1 MEYRYQLL
9 SIEHIKHVLRYQLF
23 YCEVCHG
30 GPENIEHVLRSCLA
44 AKGVWGKIIPPESRD
59 VFYTIPIHEW
69 LTGNMFG
76 TPRDISDENWS
87 IRFIILCW
95 LIWKR
100 RCSFVLASEVRRM
113 EDILTSG
120 DRLVEECRRAFY
132 GQAAPSVAPTS
143 ATSWSCPPVDWVKI
157 NVDATVSTLDCT
169 TAIGAV
175 FRDCEGN
182 GIKGLVDSGLS
193 KVPGLYVQPPNE
205 RIDKENAIKLELPP
219 IDLSKLDGPG
229 HHEVAEQ
236 IVRAAETVGFFQV
249 VNHGVPLHLIQSL
262 KDTAHKFFGLPLER
276 KAVYLAPVSPSPLV
290 TYGTSYLPEKEKAL
304 GWKDYILM
312 QYTGDDEALRY
323 WPDEINGVLLEYMKS
338 SIVMVKRLLR
348 VLLENIGV
356 KSDDSMIDVLIGK
369 KMVAMIFYPICPN
382 PDVTI
387 GIGRHSDIGMLTVL
401 LQDEVG
407 GLYVKVEKDMDYEK
421 KAEWIEIPPI
431 PDALVINVADMLQ
444 VLSNGKYRSA
454 EHAVRNTNINS
465 RVSVPIFTMPI
476 ETAKIAPLPQV
487 VEKDGI
493 ANYREFP
500 FGDYMN
506 NVFTNA
512 LDGKKSL
519 DFAKIS

>member
-1 MEYRYQLL
+1 
-9 SIEHIKHVLRYQLF
+9 
-23 YCEVCHG
+23 
-30 GPENIEHVLRSCLA
+30 
-44 AKGVWGKIIPPESRD
+44 
-59 VFYTIPIHEW
+59 
-69 LTGNMFG
+69 MFG

-120 DRLVEECRRAFY
+120 DRVADRLAAKGRWLSNEPTVFLTAPDDVINLVEDDKVL
-132 GQAAPSVAPTS
+132 S
-143 ATSWSCPPVDWVKI
+143 
-157 NVDATVSTLDCT
+157 N
-169 TAIGAV
+169 
-175 FRDCEGN
+175 
-182 GIKGLVDSGLS
+182 LVRLPLGLS